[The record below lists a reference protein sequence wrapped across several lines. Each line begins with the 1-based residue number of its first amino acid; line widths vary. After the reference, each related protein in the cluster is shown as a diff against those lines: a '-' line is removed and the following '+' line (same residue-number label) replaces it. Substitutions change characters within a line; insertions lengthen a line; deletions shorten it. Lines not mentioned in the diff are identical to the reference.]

1 MLYNLK
7 KSIFV
12 FYTIISILLFIIFL
26 YLYINN
32 FRVEDYF
39 SVRDTILLINKE
51 NFSIIFLFLFFSIVW
66 SFFQG
71 FIIPLNIIS
80 GFIFGSFF
88 GLILITFSTTIGHTL
103 FYLFSKS
110 QNLNFLNKFRSFSK
124 KEFRNIFKNKNLY
137 FSLARFL
144 IFIPSQIAN
153 IFALVLK
160 LKTKDFFLICLFA
173 PIPMRILF
181 IFLGDS
187 IYHEYKNYF
196 YFNAFN
202 ISYILFLSALI
213 ILSFISFMIIKNKNF
228 KFFKKIDKIY
238 KFK

>member
-1 MLYNLK
+1 MFYNLK
-7 KSIFV
+7 KNIFI
-12 FYTIISILLFIIFL
+12 FYTIISIILFIIFL

-103 FYLFSKS
+103 FYLFSKN
-110 QNLNFLNKFRSFSK
+110 QNLNLLNKFRRFSK

-160 LKTKDFFLICLFA
+160 LKTKDFFLYAYL
-173 PIPMRILF
+173 L
-181 IFLGDS
+181 L
-187 IYHEYKNYF
+187 YQ
-196 YFNAFN
+196 
-202 ISYILFLSALI
+202 
-213 ILSFISFMIIKNKNF
+213 
-228 KFFKKIDKIY
+228 
-238 KFK
+238 